1 MLIDGTW
8 VEGAETDDCLL
19 MSGFSRLEGYYRK
32 LCSILCDGLL
42 SKKTARG
49 ELFIPMRNLIR
60 LRAQLPDVD
69 DKR

>member
-8 VEGAETDDCLL
+8 VKGAETDDCLL

-32 LCSILCDGLL
+32 LCSILYDGRL

-49 ELFIPMRNLIR
+49 ELFIPMRT
-60 LRAQLPDVD
+60 
-69 DKR
+69 